1 LTVCLGIAVAWGVLS
16 GCVSGTGVFDLDEF
30 EDDIE
35 MIDSLGLADVFS
47 ADDASSL
54 FLLLLLLLVG
64 VVCLLINYCK
74 LNPC

>member
-1 LTVCLGIAVAWGVLS
+1 MTGCLGIAVAWGGLS
-16 GCVSGTGVFDLDEF
+16 GCVSGTGVFDLEEF

-35 MIDSLGLADVFS
+35 MMDSLGLADGFS

-54 FLLLLLLLVG
+54 LLVLLLVG
-64 VVCLLINYCK
+64 VVCLLINCCK